1 MCFKTTASLYN
12 SVAKELQTHIYKN
25 KNKKNICTSIDLSMA

>member
-25 KNKKNICTSIDLSMA
+25 KNKKKPVY